1 MDGRQQQCPL
11 WIWCLVLR
19 RCSVVRGRE
28 DKFIISSLCS
38 ASLSPS
44 TPSYSPSTSVL
55 LSWSVHSAVRHS
67 GPTFIWQ
74 SAHKDL
80 WANSEEITLSIKL
93 EENTFPVQDG
103 TWKVDRFLAML
114 KTRPVCGPLLK
125 VLQL

>member
-11 WIWCLVLR
+11 RIWCLVLR

-28 DKFIISSLCS
+28 DKFIIPSLCS

-44 TPSYSPSTSVL
+44 TSVL
-55 LSWSVHSAVRHS
+55 LSWPAHSAVPHS
-67 GPTFIWQ
+67 GPTFTWQ

-80 WANSEEITLSIKL
+80 WANFEEITLSIKL

-103 TWKVDRFLAML
+103 TWKVDRFLAVL
-114 KTRPVCGPLLK
+114 KTRPVCAPLLK
-125 VLQL
+125 LLQL

>member
-1 MDGRQQQCPL
+1 MAGNNSVHYGSGAWSSEDAQWLEDGKINSSSPL
-11 WIWCLVLR
+11 SAQHPFPLPHP
-19 RCSVVRGRE
+19 
-28 DKFIISSLCS
+28 SS
-38 ASLSPS
+38 
-44 TPSYSPSTSVL
+44 SPSTSVL
-55 LSWSVHSAVRHS
+55 LSWSAHSAVRHS